1 VTTNAT
7 PSASSSSAPVK
18 TNTTIRKSTLKIPT
32 PLGTDPP
39 VTEESPADPALA
51 LGAAGIVI
59 GLVLLRRR

>member
-1 VTTNAT
+1 
-7 PSASSSSAPVK
+7 VK

-59 GLVLLRRR
+59 GLAVFRKK